1 MRQPSK
7 IIFESRLNRKDIL
20 NDCTMS
26 IGGTDFRIQQQGK
39 ACKGNP
45 FASHKYAGKLA
56 LRLIPILV
64 FTKDIEAVEPYVGI
78 NRVF

>member
-1 MRQPSK
+1 
-7 IIFESRLNRKDIL
+7 
-20 NDCTMS
+20 MS

-56 LRLIPILV
+56 LRLIPMLV